1 MKMLLPDRSLKHVDQ
16 LGASLSLVCALHCAL
31 QPLLLVALPLVGLGF
46 LMNELLETIFLGF
59 SLTLA
64 AWSFFSGYAHHRR
77 SAVFA
82 FWGVAATLIA
92 LSRMPWFETYEMIL
106 AVCGALSLV
115 SGHLLN
121 QYLHRQAHAV
131 IYSEIPAEA
140 ALTGQLVAADAHAC
154 KH

>member
-1 MKMLLPDRSLKHVDQ
+1 MLLPDRSLKHVDQ

-31 QPLLLVALPLVGLGF
+31 QPVLLVALPLVGLGF
-46 LMNELLETIFLGF
+46 LMNELLETLFLGF

-77 SAVFA
+77 SAVFG
-82 FWGVAATLIA
+82 FWGVAASLIA
-92 LSRMPWFETYEMIL
+92 LSRMPWLESHEMIL
-106 AVCGALSLV
+106 AVSGALSLV
-115 SGHLLN
+115 LGHLLN

-131 IYSEIPAEA
+131 VYSEIPSES
-140 ALTGQLVAADAHAC
+140 ALTGPLVAADPRVC